1 MKSDTDSDRR
11 DMLRMF
17 IFEVNGFKILQYKIS
32 QAKQWRDLPLVA
44 LSPLAGTGL
53 LTMPSQL
60 YRATVIS

>member
-1 MKSDTDSDRR
+1 
-11 DMLRMF
+11 MF